1 MDRMVTFVVGDDD
14 GRPVVLMGF
23 QAIAFLQAP
32 AAPADGRP

>member
-1 MDRMVTFVVGDDD
+1 MDRMVTFVVGDNV
-14 GRPVVLMGF
+14 RPVVLMGF